1 MGRPRAS
8 SMAPAGPPTTHWP
21 QGSGAATFGEDLTNH
36 VILNRP
42 KSCDRLTVSKLAARQ
57 PGWPF
62 VSDHHLTSSTFFL
75 CLQIVWLNYW
85 KACLTHLRLTAFYVA
100 YDSLNPDLAGPQFVS
115 CDVPVMRQKTRTTC
129 SNRNMLREKLIF
141 LHISFYF
148 HVPLQNQS
156 IFCLVWCLLRG
167 TRSNQMSP
175 STRHVKAAKLS
186 RE

>member
-21 QGSGAATFGEDLTNH
+21 QGSGAATFGQDLTNH
-36 VILNRP
+36 VILTCP

-75 CLQIVWLNYW
+75 CLQILWLNYW

-129 SNRNMLREKLIF
+129 SNRNML
-141 LHISFYF
+141 
-148 HVPLQNQS
+148 N
-156 IFCLVWCLLRG
+156 C
-167 TRSNQMSP
+167 
-175 STRHVKAAKLS
+175 
-186 RE
+186 